1 MRIPRHDLA
10 RLLTS
15 ATKVVES
22 RNTIPILS
30 TVRLVADGDVLTVTA
45 SDLDIEVQTSAP
57 CEGDLSVC
65 VDAKILAGIVAKLP
79 ASAVVEFDLKAD
91 ALTVKS
97 GRSTFKLQTLPVDDF
112 PSFSADGFTAEF
124 TTDLA
129 ALFAPVAFAISTEE
143 TRYYLNG
150 IYLHAIE
157 DGDFYLRAVATDG
170 HRLGS
175 HSTPLPEG
183 VDTADI
189 FKGIIV
195 PRKLVGLVPKG
206 AINVRL
212 SDTKIRLTAPGV
224 EFTSKLI
231 DGTFPDYQRVIP
243 TGNDKLVT
251 FDSPAMR
258 QAAERVSVVSSE
270 RGRAVRLSFS
280 DSQAVLAV
288 SNPDQ
293 GSANEEIEVSY
304 DGDKIDI
311 GFNSA
316 YLAELIGIFPPGEIK
331 LALNDSGSPAVF
343 TSPAAPNLLAVLM
356 PMRV

>member
-1 MRIPRHDLA
+1 MRIPRSDLA
-10 RLLTS
+10 RLLAST
-15 ATKVVES
+15 TKVVEA

-45 SDLDIEVQTSAP
+45 TDLDIEVQASAP
-57 CEGDLSVC
+57 CEGDLAVC
-65 VDAKILAGIVAKLP
+65 VDAKLLAGIVGKLP
-79 ASAVVEFDLKAD
+79 TSAVVEFDLKAD
-91 ALTVKS
+91 NLTVKS

-112 PSFSADGFTAEF
+112 PSFSADGFAAEF
-124 TTDLA
+124 TADLA

-157 DGDFYLRAVATDG
+157 DGDYYLRAVATDG
-170 HRLGS
+170 HRLSS
-175 HSTPLPEG
+175 HSTLLPEG

-189 FKGIIV
+189 FKGVIV

-206 AINVRL
+206 AVNVSL
-212 SDTKIRLTAPGV
+212 SDTKIRITAPDV

-243 TGNDKLVT
+243 KANDKIIT

-270 RGRAVRLSFS
+270 RGRAIRLSFAGN
-280 DSQAVLAV
+280 QAVLAV

-316 YLAELIGIFPPGEIK
+316 YVAELIGIFPPGEIK
-331 LALNDSGSPAVF
+331 LALSDGGSPAVF